1 MSFSWRDIAWTI
13 LVVCFVGLIIGAGLL
28 QDRIWRKIR
37 QKNPKL
43 SIFSP
48 RTSFYALKEPEFYLT
63 PILIGIAFVLFYI
76 LKFMQ
81 SNG

>member
-1 MSFSWRDIAWTI
+1 M
-13 LVVCFVGLIIGAGLL
+13 
-28 QDRIWRKIR
+28 
-37 QKNPKL
+37 
-43 SIFSP
+43 
-48 RTSFYALKEPEFYLT
+48 TSFYALKEPEFYLT